1 MSKFKVG
8 DRVVVI
14 KQYMQ
19 CEAIG
24 KEGII
29 IGPSN
34 CPYDEY
40 AVDFGEEL
48 ENEGGDI
55 FTHDCDTL
63 KNNTG
68 YWIEGYCLE
77 LVDEDL
83 IYSETIIRG

>member
-1 MSKFKVG
+1 MSEFKVG

-14 KQYMQ
+14 DYHITTF
-19 CEAIG
+19 IG
-24 KEGII
+24 KEGAII
-29 IGPSN
+29 SI
-34 CPYDEY
+34 DEGLINPY

-48 ENEGGDI
+48 RNEDG
-55 FTHDCDTL
+55 FLLTHTCAGHL
-63 KNNTG
+63 KNYTG